1 MTQGAAHGIGCIECQ
16 RQHTTVAALVDKT
29 GMVRLLVA
37 QSVEIVLKKN
47 MICGRDYLSQVDLDC
62 VRVEAA
68 RLKVVGAR
76 QSVYGRRVQAVRARK
91 YIRGAGEIVQIKVAE
106 RGQQQNSREH
116 FDRVAARDERQA
128 MDAFADHRS
137 REGMSRHHLDVRD
150 EMEKKKR
157 ECVWRL
163 LYNCVEQLYEEQKRT
178 LSSVSVQ
185 GRIFQLFV
193 PIYTFKAGGKLTD
206 GVEREHGD

>member
-150 EMEKKKR
+150 EMEKKR
-157 ECVWRL
+157 ESVCGGFYIIVLNNSTRNKKEPFLLFQSKEGYFNCLSQFIPSRL
-163 LYNCVEQLYEEQKRT
+163 GEN
-178 LSSVSVQ
+178 
-185 GRIFQLFV
+185 
-193 PIYTFKAGGKLTD
+193 
-206 GVEREHGD
+206 